1 MSKTITRRV
10 VAGVSLAAVSAFGL
24 SAIGAGGADAGKV
37 PGSTVTKRLVDGTP
51 VKVELFGQNVR
62 YKNSIV
68 ESFNLTREVWVSGK
82 VRVTVG
88 GEAEGG
94 NIAAG
99 YIVGCQVNIG
109 IGNGTEITGG
119 VTSTL
124 TPTTRGAT
132 INTVGGIDP
141 ISNTT
146 SLDLG
151 PGQAGYVPI
160 IQEADDDDDAV
171 NSFSFKGKKG
181 GAAFKDETF
190 RVEGCGGF
198 AEAKAKVK
206 VTVNTEA
213 VKGVISVYGKPF
225 SLG

>member
-10 VAGVSLAAVSAFGL
+10 VAGVSLAAVSAIGL
-24 SAIGAGGADAGKV
+24 SGLGAGGAVAGKV
-37 PGSTVTKRLVDGTP
+37 PGSTVTKKLVDGTP

-88 GEAEGG
+88 GEAKGG

-109 IGNGTEITGG
+109 IGNTTSITGG
-119 VTSTL
+119 VKSTL
-124 TPTTRGAT
+124 TPSSTGAT
-132 INTVGGIDP
+132 VGTTGAIDP
-141 ISNTT
+141 ISNSTA
-146 SLDLG
+146 LELG
-151 PGQAGYVPI
+151 PGQAGFVPI
-160 IQEADDDDDAV
+160 IQETDDDDDAV
-171 NSFSFKGKKG
+171 NAYSFKGKKG
-181 GAAFKDETF
+181 GAAYKDETF
-190 RVEGCGGF
+190 RIEGCGGF

-206 VTVNTEA
+206 VTVNTDA
-213 VKGVISVYGKPF
+213 VKGVITVYGKPF